1 MTEFIIITIIK
12 VLVVVLAVLT
22 GCAYATLLE
31 RKVVAHMQ
39 HRMGPIYAGPYG
51 LLQPLADA
59 IKLMFKEDY
68 VPSKVERITYSLAP
82 MVAFV
87 PAMLSFAVVPFS
99 RDLELFGHTIT
110 GVISDLN
117 IGILWIFAVTS
128 LGVYGLVLAG
138 WSSGSKYSL
147 LGGLRSS
154 AQMIS
159 YELSYTLSIVG
170 VILIANTL
178 SMTELVRM
186 QAGGGVLFFQ
196 NWFVWK
202 QPLGFLLYITC
213 AIAETN
219 RAPFDL
225 PEAESEL
232 VGGYHTEYSSM
243 RFSMFFI
250 GEYANMIAVSA
261 VGTTL
266 FFGGWNGPD
275 LFGFQ
280 FMPLIWFIIKVFL
293 FMFFYIWLRATFPRF
308 RYDQLMAFGWKVL
321 FPLAIFNTM
330 FTGLGVILGWGWF
343 RVG

>member
-1 MTEFIIITIIK
+1 MLEMILLSSIK
-12 VLVVVLAVLT
+12 VIVVVVAVLT
-22 GCAYATLLE
+22 GCAYATYME
-31 RKVVAHMQ
+31 RKVVAIMQ
-39 HRMGPIYAGPYG
+39 HRVGPSYAGPYG

-59 IKLMFKEDY
+59 IKMAFKEDI
-68 VPSKVERITYSLAP
+68 VPDNVERVTYALAP
-82 MVAFV
+82 LLAFI
-87 PAMLSFAVVPFS
+87 PSLLSFAVVPFS
-99 RDLELFGHTIT
+99 ADFSLVGREIT

-128 LGVYGLVLAG
+128 LGVYGIILAG

-147 LGGLRSS
+147 LGGVRSS

-159 YELSYTLSIVG
+159 YEISYGLSIVG

-178 SMTELVRM
+178 SMRELVEH
-186 QAGGGVLFFQ
+186 QATIFD
-196 NWFVWK
+196 WYVWK
-202 QPLGFLLYITC
+202 QPLGFLLYLTC

-232 VGGYHTEYSSM
+232 VAGYHTEYSSF
-243 RFSMFFI
+243 RFGMFFV

-266 FFGGWNGPD
+266 FFGGWQCPWPGWPVQ
-275 LFGFQ
+275 LS
-280 FMPLIWFIIKVFL
+280 IVWFVIKVFL

-308 RYDQLMAFGWKVL
+308 RYDQLMNFGWKVL
-321 FPLAIFNTM
+321 FPLAIVNILV
-330 FTGLGVILGWGWF
+330 TGAVVLF
-343 RVG
+343 R